1 MDMQTL
7 VLASAEIF
15 LLTMI
20 CVVLVVDLFVTD
32 QNRTITFSLSLAS
45 LVGTGFLVLSNTPET
60 TQYLFD
66 GSYVNDPLAGLL
78 KIASIVMV
86 GIGFIYSRS
95 YLIQSKL
102 MKGEFFLLS
111 LFGLLGI
118 LIMISANSLLIMY
131 LGLETL
137 ALSLYALVAFER
149 NSRDAAESAM
159 KYFILG
165 AIASGSLLLSL
176 IHI

>member
-32 QNRTITFSLSLAS
+32 QNRTLTFSL
-45 LVGTGFLVLSNTPET
+45 
-60 TQYLFD
+60 
-66 GSYVNDPLAGLL
+66 
-78 KIASIVMV
+78 
-86 GIGFIYSRS
+86 SRS

-165 AIASGSLLLSL
+165 AIASGSLLYGISWVYGVTGAIEFNEIFL
-176 IHI
+176 